1 MNTSDDRVVDLYCT
15 QKLSVAQTAKAINMS
30 PTYVRTVLKRK
41 NVKTRSV
48 SEGRKATTGV
58 TDEQVLELYNQGWA
72 MKKISLHFGK
82 SKNFAE
88 NRLNGMGISERRQV
102 GFYNQQRA
110 RLDKEQE
117 KSLCDDYENG
127 MLLVDIKKKYGFEG
141 DGTVYDIL
149 ARHRIELR
157 GQGKNQHGPAN
168 PSWKGGI
175 SELNIRIRQSPKGR
189 AWRQAVFERDHFTCT
204 LTGEKNKPLNAHHKK
219 RFSEI
224 YSEFLLKHSHLDAIL
239 DCEELFN
246 LSQDHEEFWDVDNG
260 VTISE
265 EIHKQLHGE

>member
-1 MNTSDDRVVDLYCT
+1 MSPSDDVVVDLYCT
-15 QKLSVAQTAKAINMS
+15 RKLSIAQTAKLLKMS
-30 PTYVRTVLKRK
+30 EGFVRKALKRK
-41 NVKTRSV
+41 NVKMRSV
-48 SEGRKATTGV
+48 SEGRKVTTGV
-58 TDEQVLELYNQGWA
+58 TDEQILELYNQGWA

-88 NRLNGMGISERRQV
+88 YRLNAMGVDNRRQV
-102 GFYNQQRA
+102 GFYNEQRA
-110 RLDKEQE
+110 KLNKEQE
-117 KSLCDDYENG
+117 KDLCDDYESG
-127 MLLVDIKKKYGFEG
+127 MLLIDIKRKYGFNG
-141 DGTVYDIL
+141 YGPIYDIL
-149 ARHRIELR
+149 HANNIKLKGGKDQR
-157 GQGKNQHGPAN
+157 GEKNAL
-168 PSWKGGI
+168 WKGGI
-175 SELNIRIRQSPKGR
+175 SALHIRIRQSAKGK
-189 AWRQAVFERDHFTCT
+189 AWRQAVFERDHFTCKM
-204 LTGEKNKPLNAHHKK
+204 TGTKSPPLNAHHIR